1 MCLYFHF
8 CSQVSL
14 LRNSSRV
21 HTKKSRSRIGAL
33 SWLSQPAVGHS
44 TLMTVLL
51 SIVLKCEYPK
61 WRICC
66 HLCQM
71 SRWRM
76 YVNVRCSQST
86 VGWSQ
91 WSWGQSMSVQLKHSV
106 KSEIDSDY
114 SDQDHRDEDHQKWYY
129 NAVLPP
135 TMAGLGSGSG
145 SIPHLLMSHTAWP
158 GVMARGNTFCC
169 RRSRFGCD

>member
-44 TLMTVLL
+44 TLKTVLL
-51 SIVLKCEYPK
+51 SIVLKCEYPT

-66 HLCQM
+66 HLCLM
-71 SRWRM
+71 LRWRM

-91 WSWGQSMSVQLKHSV
+91 WSWGQSMSAQLKQTV
-106 KSEIDSDY
+106 ESDKGC
-114 SDQDHRDEDHQKWYY
+114 DQDHRDEDHQKWYY
-129 NAVLPP
+129 NVVLPP
-135 TMAGLGSGSG
+135 TGAGLGSG
-145 SIPHLLMSHTAWP
+145 SIPHLLMTHTAWP
-158 GVMARGNTFCC
+158 WRHGTGEHLLC